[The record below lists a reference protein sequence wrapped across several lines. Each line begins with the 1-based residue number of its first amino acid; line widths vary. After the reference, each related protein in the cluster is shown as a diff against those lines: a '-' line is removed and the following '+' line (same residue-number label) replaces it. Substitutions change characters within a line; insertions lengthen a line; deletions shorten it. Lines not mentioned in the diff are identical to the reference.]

1 MRKDAEMVECVFL
14 DLHWAAKKEAR
25 ILENFGVFSATAE
38 VIPFRG
44 EQVQCLGASMSCTAV
59 EILLELQ
66 PQLSLQ
72 LEAAAVVG
80 TVAVFQHRFLMVRRG
95 IAFVVLPAIHGIFL
109 VQALHQLVAVTFG
122 QN

>member
-44 EQVQCLGASMSCTAV
+44 EQV
-59 EILLELQ
+59 
-66 PQLSLQ
+66 
-72 LEAAAVVG
+72 
-80 TVAVFQHRFLMVRRG
+80 
-95 IAFVVLPAIHGIFL
+95 
-109 VQALHQLVAVTFG
+109 
-122 QN
+122 